1 CGPTYGA
8 APIDL
13 VATLEEAGVLD
24 VEECKERGVFNVG
37 KGEKEILFNVGK
49 GEEMKFVRI
58 RAAAI

>member
-1 CGPTYGA
+1 M
-8 APIDL
+8 
-13 VATLEEAGVLD
+13 ATLEEAGVLD

>member
-1 CGPTYGA
+1 M
-8 APIDL
+8 
-13 VATLEEAGVLD
+13 ATLEEAGVLD
-24 VEECKERGVFNVG
+24 VEECQERGVFNVG